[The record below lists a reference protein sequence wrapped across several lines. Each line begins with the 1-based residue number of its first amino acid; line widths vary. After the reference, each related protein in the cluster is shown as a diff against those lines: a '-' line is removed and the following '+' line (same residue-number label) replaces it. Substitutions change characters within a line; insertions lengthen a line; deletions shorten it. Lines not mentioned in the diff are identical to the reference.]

1 MTHGEPKISAE
12 PTHLPAQ
19 IFFFFFFL
27 KKKKGLHLVNEQ
39 ISQTIDLIDRET
51 FFTALTQSVA

>member
-19 IFFFFFFL
+19 IFFFFFL

-51 FFTALTQSVA
+51 FFIALTQSVA